1 MGETVKLPVVGTQ
14 QHNQGGA
21 DPQRTAARRSS
32 GDRSTAAAADR
43 TPRSGGAAAGGTA
56 GGKTEEKKEK
66 SLGLPLVKSE
76 TATIVPAPAEPKK
89 NTPKKPRKK
98 QQPKK
103 PDTGFSAEQI
113 SALIVG
119 ASSIIGSRKGFEMF
133 TLTEAEA
140 MQLATPIANMAAKSE
155 KLANAGEYA
164 DAIALV
170 TAAFLIFT
178 PRIIMYTDM
187 KKEEKKRQKEGV
199 RIVQTERKTDGDG
212 REDRPKNP
220 RPVQSDDLSVLSAI
234 PALV

>member
-1 MGETVKLPVVGTQ
+1 MGTENQLPVVGT
-14 QHNQGGA
+14 HNNSQRSA
-21 DPQRTAARRSS
+21 DTQRTETRRSG
-32 GDRSTAAAADR
+32 GDRNPAAAADR
-43 TPRSGGAAAGGTA
+43 TPRSGGTPAGGTA
-56 GGKTEEKKEK
+56 GGKAEEKKEK

-76 TATIVPAPAEPKK
+76 TATIVPAPSEPKK

-103 PDTGFSAEQI
+103 ADTAFSAEQI

-119 ASSIIGSRKGFEMF
+119 ASSIVGSRKGFEMF
-133 TLTEAEA
+133 ALTEPEA
-140 MQLATPIANMAAKSE
+140 MQLAAPISNMMAKNE

-199 RIVQTERKTDGDG
+199 RIVQTERKADGVD
-212 REDRPKNP
+212 REDRQKNP
-220 RPVQSDDLSVLSAI
+220 RPVQPDDHGVLSAI